1 MQVREGRRLFGLSMG
16 YPKGSANAGEKNEE
30 RNKIPE
36 MVGIWVGR
44 IMRKYSKVANGLL
57 AVHVDP

>member
-1 MQVREGRRLFGLSMG
+1 MCHAGTRRESTGPEIEEKWPTAVAMG

-36 MVGIWVGR
+36 T
-44 IMRKYSKVANGLL
+44 VAYG
-57 AVHVDP
+57 